1 MAPSNAEVGTL
12 FANLSTRENQ
22 ANFWAQVSDKVDWWI
37 VGKTP
42 MSGTYNSKK
51 AFLDATIE
59 VLNGKVLDGPLL
71 MRTVNVVGGGSES
84 DWATVEME
92 AIDAKCRNGMKYD
105 MRYCWNVRFGKDGII
120 EQVRAF
126 IDTDLLEKAIKEN
139 Q

>member
-1 MAPSNAEVGTL
+1 MAPSSDEVRAL
-12 FANLSTRENQ
+12 FANLSARENQ
-22 ANFWAQVSDKVDWWI
+22 ANFWSKVAENVDWWI
-37 VGKTP
+37 VGQTP
-42 MSGTYNSKK
+42 MSGKYSSKK

-71 MRTVNVVGGGSES
+71 MRTVNVVGGGKESE
-84 DWATVEME
+84 WATVEME
-92 AIDAKCRNGMKYD
+92 AIDAKCRNGMVYD

-126 IDTDLLEKAIKEN
+126 IDTDLLERAIKEN